1 MKIINNR
8 KCIITNQIL
17 PKDKMVRFVKTKS
30 NEFYFDFKNEIKGKG
45 AYMINDKNQIIEA
58 LNKRI
63 LNRSFKQ
70 KIELAIYK
78 KLIEEVNECL

>member
-17 PKDKMVRFVKTKS
+17 PKEKLVRFVKTKS
-30 NEFYFDFKNEIKGKG
+30 NEFYLDFKNEIKGKG
-45 AYMINDKNQIIEA
+45 AYMINDKNIIIEA